1 MEKCSKLASRMRF
14 LKVSTLITS
23 SRSPTESRFI
33 EGNAE
38 SLKDIPDNSID
49 LYTISFG
56 IRNVTN
62 IPQALREAHRVL
74 KKGGRFMCLEFS
86 KVENPIFREFYK
98 QYSFNVIPLMGKV
111 VAGDYDSYKYLVE
124 SIDVFLTQEEF
135 KKLISEAGFKHV
147 TYTNLTNGIVAIHS
161 GYKL

>member
-1 MEKCSKLASRMRF
+1 MQ
-14 LKVSTLITS
+14 
-23 SRSPTESRFI
+23 
-33 EGNAE
+33 GNAE
-38 SLKDIPDNSID
+38 NLAGVPDNSVD

-62 IPQALREAHRVL
+62 IPQALKEAHRVL

-86 KVENPIFREFYK
+86 RVQNPMFREFYR
-98 QYSFNVIPLMGKV
+98 QYSFNIIPVVGKI

-135 KKLISEAGFKHV
+135 KKLIIEAGFKNV

-161 GYKL
+161 GFKL